1 MTQEEF
7 KAKAKKI
14 NERVW
19 VGLII
24 IGVGIVIL
32 LRNLDF
38 PFPSFLFTWP
48 VILIL
53 VGVASGIRE
62 RFQSSAS
69 WIMMGL
75 GVFFLLMKIYPDWHL
90 STFFW
95 PAIIIA
101 VGLSFLLKGDC
112 MTVKRKKSIQTN
124 DMKQETFTT
133 EHTSLHDSSK
143 DVLDAAAIFGVVKK
157 NIYAKNF
164 KGGEVVTVF
173 GGSEINLMNADFN
186 GEIKL
191 EIVNIFGGTTLFVPP
206 HWQIRS
212 EAAAVFG
219 SIEDKRAEP
228 AGIAMD
234 KVLIID
240 GFVMM
245 GGIDIKSR

>member
-7 KAKAKKI
+7 KTKAKKM

-19 VGLII
+19 VGIII

-38 PFPSFLFTWP
+38 PFPSYLFTWP

-53 VGVASGIRE
+53 VGVVSGIKD
-62 RFQSSAS
+62 RFRTNS
-69 WIMMGL
+69 WWILMGL
-75 GVFFLLMKIYPDWHL
+75 GVFFLVMRVHPELHL

-101 VGLSFLLKGDC
+101 VGLSFLLKRDSL
-112 MTVKRKKSIQTN
+112 TVKRKKSLQTN
-124 DMKQETFTT
+124 DMTQETITT
-133 EHTSLHDSSK
+133 EHTSIHDSSK
-143 DVLDAAAIFGVVKK
+143 DVLEAVAVFGVVKK

-173 GGSEINLMNADFN
+173 GGSEINLMNADFT

-191 EIVNIFGGTTLFVPP
+191 EIVNIFGGTTLFIPP

-228 AGIAMD
+228 AGVAMD

>member
-7 KAKAKKI
+7 KTKAKKM

-19 VGLII
+19 VGIII

-38 PFPSFLFTWP
+38 PFPSYLFTWP

-53 VGVASGIRE
+53 VGVVSGIKD
-62 RFQSSAS
+62 RFRTNS
-69 WIMMGL
+69 WWILMGL
-75 GVFFLLMKIYPDWHL
+75 GVFFLVMRVHPELHL

-101 VGLSFLLKGDC
+101 VGLSFLLKRDSLK
-112 MTVKRKKSIQTN
+112 VKRKKIFQTN
-124 DMKQETFTT
+124 DMTQETITT
-133 EHTSLHDSSK
+133 EYTSIHDSSK
-143 DVLDAAAIFGVVKK
+143 DVLEAVAVFGVVKK

-173 GGSEINLMNADFN
+173 GGSEINLMNADFT

-191 EIVNIFGGTTLFVPP
+191 EIVNIFGGTTLFIPP

-228 AGIAMD
+228 AGVAMD